1 MRYNHLCHRRYQP
14 HHFRPALPR
23 RVGTPLCRHHKPHR
37 KLRPKLYRAH
47 RRVLSLHQVA
57 LPAAIAV
64 ATNAAHVDVA
74 DTAAAGAAAIHVHAR
89 APGADAAHAG
99 AAAAALT
106 GAVVAITSA
115 SLVTTPASDADLVS
129 EPRYPRLAER
139 PRANNKTQPNG
150 LRQRHH
156 ANN

>member
-1 MRYNHLCHRRYQP
+1 MQYNHRCHRRYQP
-14 HHFRPALPR
+14 RHFRPALRR
-23 RVGTPLCRHHKPHR
+23 RVGTPLCHHHKPHR
-37 KLRPKLYRAH
+37 KPRPKLYRAH
-47 RRVLSLHQVA
+47 RRVRSLHQVA

-64 ATNAAHVDVA
+64 TANTAHVDVA
-74 DTAAAGAAAIHVHAR
+74 DTAAAGTAAIHVHAR

-106 GAVVAITSA
+106 GAVVAVTSA
-115 SLVTTPASDADLVS
+115 SLVTPANDADLAS
-129 EPRYPRLAER
+129 EPRYLRLAER
-139 PRANNKTQPNG
+139 PRANNNTQPNG